1 MDLQRRTT
9 RHGGCGSHASRSHR
23 AQRHPGYLLTLL
35 MAATAGAGVA
45 AAASMDL
52 PPLVQPAGTEHH
64 VGKLVWADLVT
75 PDLDAAKRF
84 YGGVF
89 GWTFSDMANAQDNY
103 AVAYV
108 GGRPV
113 AGLLQRA
120 TPAREHGHP
129 VWLSFLAVR
138 DVDATS
144 RTALAHG
151 ARVVFASRSYPGR
164 GRQAVLRD
172 PAGAVFGILAS
183 SSGDPADVLAEP
195 GEWIWSSLQ
204 VHDPATDA
212 GFYRA
217 VMGYDIYDVPSD
229 DSRRHSI
236 LSSDGFARA
245 SINAFPDDT
254 PGRHPHWLGF
264 VRVRDVASV
273 ASRAVALGGQVL
285 LEPRPDRHGGQLAII
300 ADPIGA
306 PIGLME
312 WSDDGPANDSQQEPR

>member
-1 MDLQRRTT
+1 
-9 RHGGCGSHASRSHR
+9 
-23 AQRHPGYLLTLL
+23 
-35 MAATAGAGVA
+35 MAALAVTSA
-45 AAASMDL
+45 AFAAPMDL
-52 PPLVQPAGTEHH
+52 PPLVQPSSAEHH
-64 VGKLVWADLVT
+64 VGKVVWADLVT
-75 PDLDAAKRF
+75 PDLGAAKRF

-89 GWTFSDMANAQDNY
+89 GWTFSDSATAYGNY

-138 DVDATS
+138 DVDATT
-144 RTALAHG
+144 RTALEHG
-151 ARVVFASRSYPGR
+151 AQVVYASRSYPGR

-195 GEWIWSSLQ
+195 GEWIWSALQ
-204 VHDPATDA
+204 VHDPAADSR
-212 GFYRA
+212 FYQA
-217 VMGYDIYDVPSD
+217 VMGYDADDVPSD
-229 DSRRHSI
+229 DGLPHAI

-245 SINAFPDDT
+245 SINAFPDGT

-264 VRVRDVASV
+264 VRVRDVTSV
-273 ASRAVALGGQVL
+273 SSRAVALGGQVL
-285 LEPRPDRHGGQLAII
+285 LEPRPDRHGGNLAII

-312 WSDDGPANDSQQEPR
+312 WSDDGSEHASAQEPR